1 MLQTQ
6 SKSKEAQKD
15 LWQAIRTVIGLQNQA
30 PSLMPVARNSNLPL
44 SFSQERLWF
53 LDQLEPGRSSAYNI
67 PLTLRITGTLNLSA
81 LKQSLNEIVRRHEA
95 LRTTFSSIEGKPV
108 QVIHPELTLTLT
120 VKDLGEFPP
129 NQRETKAMQL
139 VQEEVQQPFDLSQE
153 PLLRATLLHL
163 VKMNTCYS

>member
-108 QVIHPELTLTLT
+108 QVIHPELTLTR
-120 VKDLGEFPP
+120 
-129 NQRETKAMQL
+129 NRERFGGVSSKPAGDESNA
-139 VQEEVQQPFDLSQE
+139 VSPGGS
-153 PLLRATLLHL
+153 PATL
-163 VKMNTCYS
+163 